1 MSCPLGPAG
10 KSLED
15 TFQSEIGTREEWDD
29 VVKGNSDWVWGQ
41 KGKILIGMGVFD
53 GDGVY
58 FYNLV
63 KKKKKKK
70 YLEFCPLVKLETRP
84 ASVPG
89 SSSSPLNLPEN

>member
-1 MSCPLGPAG
+1 MGCPLGPAG

-29 VVKGNSDWVWGQ
+29 VVKGNNDWVWGQ

-63 KKKKKKK
+63 KKKEKKKVSGILSLGEARNQASK
-70 YLEFCPLVKLETRP
+70 RAWFFLQPLE
-84 ASVPG
+84 
-89 SSSSPLNLPEN
+89 SP